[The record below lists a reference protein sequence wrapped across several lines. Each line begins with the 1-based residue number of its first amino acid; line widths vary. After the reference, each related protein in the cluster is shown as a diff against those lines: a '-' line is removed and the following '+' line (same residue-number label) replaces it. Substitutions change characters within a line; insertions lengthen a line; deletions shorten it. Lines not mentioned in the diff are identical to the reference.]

1 MRTLI
6 RKCCLLFYYGFAYFL
21 PGTVGDRIRALCCRA
36 IFKKTGR
43 GVVIKRGVVF
53 GDGSGVCIGDESQI
67 GYFDSL
73 YVNEL
78 QIGKYVLI
86 GPHVAVIDANHRFD
100 RLDIPIKY
108 QGYQYKGPVIIEDDV
123 FIGANVTILSGVRI
137 GTGAVVGAGAVVNRD
152 VPPYAVVGGVPARV
166 IKYRK

>member
-6 RKCCLLFYYGFAYFL
+6 RKCSILFYYGFAYYL
-21 PGTVGDRIRALCCRA
+21 PGSFGDRLRSLCCRA
-36 IFKKTGR
+36 IFKKTGK

-53 GDGSGVCIGDESQI
+53 GNGGGISIDDESQI
-67 GYFDSL
+67 GYFDTL

-78 QIGKYVLI
+78 IIGKYVLI
-86 GPHVAVIDANHRFD
+86 GPHVSIIDANHRFD

-108 QGYQYKGPVIIEDDV
+108 QGYRYKGPVVIEDDV

-137 GTGAVVGAGAVVNRD
+137 GTGAVVGAGAVVNKD
-152 VPPYAVVGGVPARV
+152 VPPYAVVAGVPAKV
-166 IKYRK
+166 IRYRR